1 MVDRDPTLVPRNL
14 TARAAYHVA
23 GNPAT
28 SRPED
33 AVGNCY
39 PGLELDVRNLDR
51 RFFPGLVFD
60 YVARDDKF
68 SPYSQPKIYGALLR
82 FIDTMDPDLATDH
95 DLASSLLSD
104 LEGDAGTALGTG
116 TWYLDW
122 VEQHGKRI
130 HMEKQQPDDD
140 TAAPLDGLFVWRI
153 IRGLDPLRRQPG
165 AEDAVVTIGLV
176 CRADGRR
183 ETLRG
188 WRRTF
193 ADERTGVLSLAYVP
207 GELLQ
212 SLCSPW
218 QHDFRD
224 CGCHYWAANHPD
236 VVLGAVLP
244 GSQTLADDA
253 SANPERANVLL
264 DWLRADRRAE
274 LDAAALNYVGRNRPY
289 QLDHY
294 EINHRWQDLNVVIDD
309 IEIGTTW
316 SPTTEELAKPF
327 DTPAELAAILRERLA
342 PLEMALAIEYLY
354 ARFTVVAPE
363 DAASDE
369 HPTLR
374 DDVTFIRHFLLL
386 TATSEMVHLRLANQ
400 LLWELY
406 EAGLVVDPP
415 YKPVLEPAQRI
426 PAPMPRGESPY
437 DATSSSP
444 PPGDGWQWRRR
455 SLRPLTLDVL
465 DDFIAIEHPDAAIDV
480 SYQRVAATL
489 RLPIYP
495 PHLYPSAQRILN
507 DGNDHYG
514 RFRDIR
520 RLVESTYASAPA
532 PAYLR
537 PVDIGTT
544 TQARAALDAYDAIRT
559 KLKDAYADEAQN
571 HVAASAPF
579 VLAARQSMHTLLEI
593 GEELAAGGVGIPFWT
608 D

>member
-1 MVDRDPTLVPRNL
+1 MADSDATLVPRNL

-68 SPYSQPKIYGALLR
+68 SPYSQPEIYGARLR
-82 FIDTMDPDLATDH
+82 FIDTMDPELAAD
-95 DLASSLLSD
+95 DKSARSLMAA
-104 LEGDAGTALGTG
+104 LEGDVGTALTSG
-116 TWYLDW
+116 TWYVDW

-130 HMEKQQPDDD
+130 SMDQQHEDG
-140 TAAPLDGLFVWRI
+140 TSSPLDGLYVWRI
-153 IRGLDPLRRQPG
+153 IRGLDPLSRTVGTEEAP
-165 AEDAVVTIGLV
+165 VTVGLV
-176 CRADGRR
+176 CRDDGRK
-183 ETLRG
+183 EMLQG

-193 ADERTGVLSLAYVP
+193 ADQRTGVLSLAYVP

-224 CGCHYWAANHPD
+224 CGCHYWASNHPD
-236 VVLGAVLP
+236 VVLGEVLP
-244 GSQTLADDA
+244 GSATLPDDA

-264 DWLRADRRAE
+264 DWLRSDRGID
-274 LDAAALNYVGRNRPY
+274 LDAAALNYVGRNRPF

-294 EINHRWQDLNVVIDD
+294 EINHRWQDLNVVVNDT
-309 IEIGTTW
+309 EIGTTW
-316 SPTTEELAKPF
+316 SPTTEALANPF
-327 DTPAELAAILRERLA
+327 ATPDELAAILRERLA

-354 ARFTVVAPE
+354 ARFTIVAPE
-363 DAASDE
+363 GTASAD

-415 YKPVLEPAQRI
+415 YEPVLEPARLI
-426 PAPMPRGESPY
+426 PAPSPPNRPP
-437 DATSSSP
+437 DAATSTSP
-444 PPGDGWQWRRR
+444 APGDGWRWRPRA
-455 SLRPLTLDVL
+455 LRPLTLDVV

-489 RLPIYP
+489 RLPVYP
-495 PHLYPSAQRILN
+495 RHLYPTAQRILN

-520 RLVESTYASAPA
+520 RLIESTYVGAPEL
-532 PAYLR
+532 AYLR
-537 PVDIGTT
+537 PVQIGTPE
-544 TQARAALDAYDAIRT
+544 QARAALDAYESIRT
-559 KLKDAYADEAQN
+559 NLAQAYADDAQN
-571 HVAASAPF
+571 DVAASASF
-579 VLAARQSMHTLLEI
+579 VLAARQSMNTLLAV
-593 GEELAAGGVGIPFWT
+593 GEELAAGGVGIPFWV